1 MAEPSTTDPSPAPV
15 AEEGAAFWRWALVLG
30 SAAFLVRVLVILYVN
45 PRVPAVGD
53 ASAYHLLANNL
64 ADGRGYIRP
73 FDLQKFGRVVPT
85 AEYPPLFP
93 FVLSLFARLGARSV
107 QAQRLGMALIGS
119 GTVVLIAY
127 LGRRVAGA
135 GVGVMA
141 AGLGVIYPMLFL
153 ADATLMSESLFAF
166 FVAAA
171 LVLAYAVTDRPT
183 VPRFVALGVVLGLAT
198 LTRAEAIVLAGLLVI
213 PVAWRLRNATV
224 WRRVALAALTFA
236 VATVIVVPWSVRNAT
251 TFHDF
256 VPVSNS
262 LVQIV
267 DGANC
272 RLTYSGPYLGSWR
285 STFGNAD
292 ANGTECFEG
301 FNGSKPGFDEA
312 KAADISKRDGLHYIR
327 THASELPKVAVARFL
342 RTFGLFRP
350 AQQTQLE
357 ALEGR
362 PLSWERAG
370 TAMYWVL
377 APLAIAGLVLL
388 IRRRAS
394 VWPLAAALLTVAV
407 STILT
412 YGTQRF
418 RITAEPAILVLAA
431 TTIVAVGRRI
441 ANRAPTEQ
449 PPATATSS

>member
-1 MAEPSTTDPSPAPV
+1 MLV
-15 AEEGAAFWRWALVLG
+15 GGLALV
-30 SAAFLVRVLVILYVN
+30 VRVLVIVFVD
-45 PRVPAVGD
+45 PHVPEVGD

-64 ADGRGYIRP
+64 ADGHGYIRP
-73 FDLQKFGRVVPT
+73 FDLAKFGRTVPT

-93 FVLSLFARLGARSV
+93 FVLSLFARLGVRSV
-107 QAQRLGMALIGS
+107 EGQRLGLAVIGS

-127 LGRRVAGA
+127 IGRRVAGTT
-135 GVGVMA
+135 VGVVAGMLA
-141 AGLGVIYPMLFL
+141 AIYPMLFL

-171 LVLAYAVTDRPT
+171 LFLAYRAADQPSVW
-183 VPRFVALGVVLGLAT
+183 RFLALGVVLGLAT

-213 PVAWRLRNATV
+213 PLAWRVRDANV
-224 WRRVALAALTFA
+224 WRRVGLAASVFLIA
-236 VATVIVVPWSVRNAT
+236 AAIVVPWSIRNAR

-272 RLTYSGPYLGSWR
+272 RLTYSGPFLGSWR

-292 ANGTECFEG
+292 AHGRECFEG

-327 THASELPKVAVARFL
+327 TRLGELPKVTVARLL
-342 RTFGLFRP
+342 RTFGVFRP

-362 PLSWERAG
+362 PLGWERAG

-377 APLAIAGLVLL
+377 APFAIAGLVLL
-388 IRRRAS
+388 IRRRAP
-394 VWPLAAALLTVAV
+394 VWPLAAALLTVV
-407 STILT
+407 LSTILT

-418 RITAEPAILVLAA
+418 RITAEPAIVVLA
-431 TTIVAVGRRI
+431 TTALVALARGIGTRLHGSRTP
-441 ANRAPTEQ
+441 APTA
-449 PPATATSS
+449 PV